1 MRRKGR
7 WKVGLREVIESTYR
21 GEMTVY
27 RRFAKVEN
35 GRTVFGELAV
45 YTGVP
50 CALSRGGS
58 TRRQGTPIRQE
69 ETGEIRYDEK
79 IFASPELTIPAGCR
93 IVVVQDGV
101 LREFA
106 ACGEATVYSTHQE
119 IAVTREE
126 RA

>member
-1 MRRKGR
+1 M
-7 WKVGLREVIESTYR
+7 Y
-21 GEMTVY
+21 
-27 RRFAKVEN
+27 A
-35 GRTVFGELAV
+35 
-45 YTGVP
+45 GVP

-58 TRRQGTPIRQE
+58 TRRQGSPIRQGE
-69 ETGEIRYDEK
+69 VGEIRYDGK

-101 LREFA
+101 VREFVT
-106 ACGEATVYSTHQE
+106 CGEATVYPTHQE